1 MKIKTSS
8 YIETIR
14 LGERFSKVLKC
25 GDVVILEGSLGGGKT
40 TFAKGILKGLGFKK
54 KVISPSF
61 TLMHSYVNKNLEV
74 YHIDLYRLK
83 RKEVKDLYIEEL
95 YSKKSIF
102 LIEWG
107 DKIKNIFSKY
117 IKVSFIFLG
126 ENLRLIN
133 FCLKGYDREK
143 IKSICD

>member
-1 MKIKTSS
+1 MKIKTGS

-14 LGERFSKVLKC
+14 LGEKFSKVLKG

-40 TFAKGILKGLGFKK
+40 TFVKGILKGLGFKK

-83 RKEVKDLYIEEL
+83 IKEIKDLYIEDF

-117 IKVSFIFLG
+117 IKVSFIFLD

-133 FCLKGYDREK
+133 FYLKGYDREK
-143 IKSICD
+143 IKSICN